1 VTTGTVAARVIDAT
15 VLVGAGAPR
24 EVRCTRAA
32 VVVHEVVARAAVL
45 TRIQSTVVYVRLAY
59 LTCTDKYVVHT
70 TEMWPN
76 TKSTQPSILT
86 G

>member
-1 VTTGTVAARVIDAT
+1 MDVT

-45 TRIQSTVVYVRLAY
+45 TRIHSTVVYVRLAY
-59 LTCTDKYVVHT
+59 LT
-70 TEMWPN
+70 
-76 TKSTQPSILT
+76 
-86 G
+86 